1 VIMFLRFD
9 FLLVFLLN
17 FHSLSFNMLVVLICL
32 SSHSVQFLFIL
43 SLNIGR
49 TYFLRRSLWLSDL
62 NPFLF
67 WLVSISL
74 CTFIFNLLVR
84 FKCLGSSNSNIY
96 LWCSYLYLPD
106 FYFILMT
113 IMDNNRLPPTLL
125 CFPFKL
131 V

>member
-1 VIMFLRFD
+1 MIMFLRLY
-9 FLLVFLLN
+9 FLLVLLLN

-32 SSHSVQFLFIL
+32 SSHSVLLLFIL

-74 CTFIFNLLVR
+74 CTFILNLLVR
-84 FKCLGSSNSNIY
+84 FKCLGSSNSTIY
-96 LWCSYLYLPD
+96 LRCSYLYLPN

-113 IMDNNRLPPTLL
+113 IMYNNRLPPTLL